1 MEVPMSLSAEK
12 VLRIK
17 RIVAVLAVGL
27 GIAIALMDPPQG
39 LTRQAMIAL
48 GIVVWAVFWW
58 ITQVVP
64 EYVTAIMMCTLWA
77 GTKCVS
83 FRVAFDSFSSPGW
96 WIMVGAFG
104 LGSIAGKTGLLRRI
118 SLWVLSLF
126 PPTFNGQ
133 VLGLLASGTVI
144 SPLVPSM
151 NAKAALSSPI
161 SLAISDSLG
170 VERKSPAASGL
181 LGACYG
187 GFVLM
192 GHMFLS
198 GSFSHYIMI
207 GALPA
212 PYNQITWLDWMLWSL
227 PWGVV
232 CFAALA
238 GFIMLLYRPKQPVS
252 LPKGYGKEQLA
263 KLGPMTRDERI
274 VLAVMLCALVLW
286 MTELVHGISAS
297 VVAVTAMCVLLGLKV
312 MTAKDF
318 KNGIE
323 WPAVMLIG
331 CVFNM
336 APVIK
341 ALGIDKYL
349 GGIFG
354 SVIAGL
360 AAQPALFVT
369 AIAVSIFIVKFLV
382 TNMTSAAIMFSLIL
396 TPIAVQAGI
405 HPWIIIFVAFCAGNI
420 WLLKYQNTIYLC
432 AQFATKGEMSDHLPM
447 VKLCFVFMGV
457 VIVGSI
463 VSIPYWR
470 MLGLLP

>member
-1 MEVPMSLSAEK
+1 MSLSAES
-12 VLRIK
+12 VVRIK
-17 RIVAVLAVGL
+17 RVVAVLAVAL
-27 GIAIALMDPPQG
+27 GIGISMMTPPAG
-39 LTRQAMIAL
+39 LSHQAMIAL

-58 ITQVVP
+58 ITQIIP
-64 EYVTAIMMCTLWA
+64 EYVTALMMCTLWA

-83 FRVAFDSFSSPGW
+83 YKVAFDSFSSPGW

-144 SPLVPSM
+144 GPLVPSM

-212 PYNQITWLDWMLWSL
+212 PYNAITWLDWMIWAL
-227 PWGVV
+227 PWGVI

-238 GFIMLLYRPKQPVS
+238 GSIMIMYRPKNPVS
-252 LPKGYGKEQLA
+252 LPRGYGKEQLA
-263 KLGPMTRDERI
+263 KLGPMTRNERI
-274 VLAVMLCALVLW
+274 VLAVMVCALILW
-286 MTELVHGISAS
+286 MTERVHGISAS
-297 VVAVTAMCVLLGLKV
+297 VVAVTAMCVLLGLKI
-312 MTAKDF
+312 MTASDF

-341 ALGIDKYL
+341 ALAIDKYL

-354 SVIAGL
+354 HIISQM

-369 AIAVSIFIVKFLV
+369 AIAVSIFLIKFLV

-396 TPIAVQAGI
+396 SPIAVQAGI
-405 HPWIIIFVAFCAGNI
+405 HPWIVIFVAFCAGNI
-420 WLLKYQNTIYLC
+420 WILKYQNTIYLC
-432 AQFATKGEMSDHLPM
+432 AQFATKGEMSDHMPM
-447 VKLCFVFMGV
+447 VKLCFVFMGI
-457 VIVGSI
+457 VILGSI
-463 VSIPYWR
+463 CSIPYWR

>member
-1 MEVPMSLSAEK
+1 MSLSAENVVRLK
-12 VLRIK
+12 Q
-17 RIVAVLAVGL
+17 IVAVLAVVL
-27 GIAIALMDPPQG
+27 GIAIALMPPPNG
-39 LTRQAMIAL
+39 LNRQAMIAL

-58 ITQVVP
+58 ITQIIP
-64 EYVTAIMMCTLWA
+64 EYVTALMMCTLWA
-77 GTKCVS
+77 GTKCVG
-83 FRVAFDSFSSPGW
+83 FKVAFDSFSSAGW

-104 LGSIAGKTGLLRRI
+104 LGSIAGKTGLLKRI

-144 SPLVPSM
+144 GPLVPIM

-181 LGACYG
+181 MGACYG

-212 PYNQITWLDWMLWSL
+212 PYNAVTWMDWLLWAL
-227 PWGVV
+227 PWGVI

-238 GFIMLLYRPKQPVS
+238 ISIMVMYRPSSPVS

-263 KLGPMTRDERI
+263 KLGPMSRDERT
-274 VLAVMLCALVLW
+274 VLIVMLCALAMW
-286 MTELVHGISAS
+286 MTELWHGIDAS
-297 VVAVTAMCVLLGLKV
+297 VVAISAMSILLGLKI
-312 MTAKDF
+312 MTAQDF

-323 WPAVMLIG
+323 WPAVVLIG

-341 ALGIDKYL
+341 ALAIDKYL
-349 GGIFG
+349 GGMFG
-354 SVIAGL
+354 HVISQL

-369 AIAVSIFIVKFLV
+369 AIAVSIFLIKFLV

-396 TPIAVQAGI
+396 SPIAVQAGI
-405 HPWIIIFVAFCAGNI
+405 HPWIVIFVAFCAGNI
-420 WLLKYQNTIYLC
+420 WILKYQNTIYLC
-432 AQFATKGEMSDHLPM
+432 AQFATKGEMSDHMPM
-447 VKLCFVFMGV
+447 VKLCLVFMAV
-457 VIVGSI
+457 VIVGS
-463 VSIPYWR
+463 VCSIPYWR

>member
-1 MEVPMSLSAEK
+1 MSLSAERV
-12 VLRIK
+12 VLIK
-17 RIVAVLAVGL
+17 RIVAVLAVAL
-27 GIAIALMDPPQG
+27 GIGISMTPPPAG
-39 LTRQAMIAL
+39 LTHQAMIAL

-58 ITQVVP
+58 ITQIIP
-64 EYVTAIMMCTLWA
+64 EYVTALMMCTLWA
-77 GTKCVS
+77 GTKCVG
-83 FRVAFDSFSSPGW
+83 FKVAFDSFSSPGW

-144 SPLVPSM
+144 GPLVPSM

-212 PYNQITWLDWMLWSL
+212 PYNSITWLDWMIWAL
-227 PWGVV
+227 PWGVI

-238 GFIMLLYRPKQPVS
+238 GSIMIMYRPKNPVS

-263 KLGPMTRDERI
+263 KLGPMTREERI
-274 VLAVMLCALVLW
+274 VLAVMVCALILW
-286 MTELVHGISAS
+286 MTERVHGISAS
-297 VVAVTAMCVLLGLKV
+297 VVAVTAMCVLLGLKI
-312 MTAKDF
+312 MTASDF

-341 ALGIDKYL
+341 ALAIDKYL

-354 SVIAGL
+354 HVIAQM
-360 AAQPALFVT
+360 AAHPAMFVT
-369 AIAVSIFIVKFLV
+369 AIAVSIFLIKFLV

-405 HPWIIIFVAFCAGNI
+405 HPWIVIFVAFCAGNI
-420 WLLKYQNTIYLC
+420 WILKYQNTIYLC

-447 VKLCFVFMGV
+447 VKLCFVFMGI
-457 VIVGSI
+457 VIIGSI
-463 VSIPYWR
+463 CSIPYWR